1 MVENIKKISINTSHF
16 QIHNKTKKNK
26 PKQPGEKI
34 KVKTD
39 ARSKNDTLKKRSIL
53 RMIRQHQEE
62 KYKKMFDETQRNL
75 ENKTNTSDNK
85 TAGGFQSDFE
95 RSKEFLEK
103 IVEDNK
109 NKINVGNRTLK
120 QYPTMPDQSVLLHPS
135 MGGGISNTV
144 VDVALPKEYSTIAI
158 QPQKRY
164 DSAAAPPP
172 YGCMKGGSLPTY
184 RQYVNKTQR
193 NYPSTSSSSMGG
205 NIDIQGPIQPV
216 SIPNVIPQ
224 MPNSSSQITGGLFSN
239 PVLQNMKQKA
249 GISESPVLDE
259 KVKENIKKMSE
270 LNQTMD
276 KINKIKSGGNPF
288 RRRKQKR
295 TLRRTYKVGKSKVV
309 PKISVLVSNRTIR
322 NNITAKTQ
330 LLKQVPM
337 NEIKRYLIK
346 HGFIK
351 IGTSAPNDVLRK
363 MYESAML
370 ICGEVK
376 NHNPDNLLYNY
387 LNGSHNE

>member
-1 MVENIKKISINTSHF
+1 MVENIKKININTALF
-16 QIHNKTKKNK
+16 QIQNKTRKNK
-26 PKQPGEKI
+26 PKQGGDKI
-34 KVKTD
+34 KVKSD
-39 ARSKNDTLKKRSIL
+39 AKSKTDTLKKRSIL
-53 RMIRQHQEE
+53 RMIRQHQED
-62 KYKKMFDETQRNL
+62 KYKKMFDETQRTL
-75 ENKTNTSDNK
+75 ENKTNSTENIG
-85 TAGGFQSDFE
+85 TFQSDFE
-95 RSKEFLEK
+95 KSKEFLEK

-120 QYPTMPDQSVLLHPS
+120 QYPSITEQSVLLHPS
-135 MGGGISNTV
+135 INIGMMENV
-144 VDVALPKEYSTIAI
+144 VNNIDLPKDLPTFSLNTNV
-158 QPQKRY
+158 QSSPQ
-164 DSAAAPPP
+164 
-172 YGCMKGGSLPTY
+172 YGCMKGGMLPTY
-184 RQYVNKTQR
+184 RQFMNKTQR
-193 NYPSTSSSSMGG
+193 NYPSSSSSSSSSMGG

-216 SIPNVIPQ
+216 SIPNILPQ
-224 MPNSSSQITGGLFSN
+224 IPNSSSQITGGLFSN
-239 PVLQNMKQKA
+239 PVLQNIKQKA
-249 GISESPVLDE
+249 VLSEPTLNE
-259 KVKENIKKMSE
+259 GVKENIKKMSE
-270 LNQTMD
+270 LDQTISKM
-276 KINKIKSGGNPF
+276 NRIKSDGVPI

-322 NNITAKTQ
+322 NNITAKAQ
-330 LLKQVPM
+330 LLKQVPI

-351 IGTSAPNDVLRK
+351 IGTTAPNDVLRK

>member
-1 MVENIKKISINTSHF
+1 MVENIKKININTALF
-16 QIHNKTKKNK
+16 QIQNKTRKNK
-26 PKQPGEKI
+26 PKQGGDKI
-34 KVKTD
+34 KVKSD
-39 ARSKNDTLKKRSIL
+39 AKSKTDTLKKRSIL
-53 RMIRQHQEE
+53 RMIRQHQED
-62 KYKKMFDETQRNL
+62 KYKKMFDETQRTL
-75 ENKTNTSDNK
+75 ENKTNSTENIG
-85 TAGGFQSDFE
+85 TFQSEFE
-95 RSKEFLEK
+95 KSKEFLEK

-120 QYPTMPDQSVLLHPS
+120 QYPSIPEQSVLLHPS
-135 MGGGISNTV
+135 MGGGIPNTV

-158 QPQKRY
+158 QQQNRN
-164 DSAAAPPP
+164 DSVGAPPP

-216 SIPNVIPQ
+216 SIPNVLPQ
-224 MPNSSSQITGGLFSN
+224 IPNSSSQITGGLFSN
-239 PVLQNMKQKA
+239 FVLQNIKQKA
-249 GISESPVLDE
+249 VLSEPTLNE
-259 KVKENIKKMSE
+259 GVKENIKKMSE
-270 LNQTMD
+270 LDQTISKM
-276 KINKIKSGGNPF
+276 NRIKSSGVPI

-322 NNITAKTQ
+322 NNITAKAQ
-330 LLKQVPM
+330 LLKQVPI

-351 IGTSAPNDVLRK
+351 IGTTAPNDVLRK

>member
-1 MVENIKKISINTSHF
+1 MVENIKKININTALF
-16 QIHNKTKKNK
+16 QIQNKTRKNK
-26 PKQPGEKI
+26 PKQGGDKI
-34 KVKTD
+34 KVKSD
-39 ARSKNDTLKKRSIL
+39 AKSKTDTLKKRSIL
-53 RMIRQHQEE
+53 RMIRQHQED
-62 KYKKMFDETQRNL
+62 KYKKMFDETQRTL
-75 ENKTNTSDNK
+75 ENKTNSTENIG
-85 TAGGFQSDFE
+85 TFQSDFE
-95 RSKEFLEK
+95 KSKEFLEK

-120 QYPTMPDQSVLLHPS
+120 QYPSITEQSVLLHPS
-135 MGGGISNTV
+135 INIGMMENV
-144 VDVALPKEYSTIAI
+144 VNNIDLPKDLPTFSLNTNV
-158 QPQKRY
+158 QSSPQ
-164 DSAAAPPP
+164 
-172 YGCMKGGSLPTY
+172 YGCMKGGTLPTY
-184 RQYVNKTQR
+184 RQFMNKTQR
-193 NYPSTSSSSMGG
+193 NYPSSSSSSSSSMGG

-216 SIPNVIPQ
+216 SIPNILPQ
-224 MPNSSSQITGGLFSN
+224 IPNSSSQITGGLFSN
-239 PVLQNMKQKA
+239 PVLQNIKQKA
-249 GISESPVLDE
+249 VLSEPTLNE
-259 KVKENIKKMSE
+259 GVKENIKKMSE
-270 LNQTMD
+270 LDQTISKM
-276 KINKIKSGGNPF
+276 NRIKSGGVPI

-322 NNITAKTQ
+322 NNITAKAQ
-330 LLKQVPM
+330 LLKQVPI

-351 IGTSAPNDVLRK
+351 IGTTAPNDVLRK